1 MEERFE
7 AFVGLITQ
15 IYKSIQKIKGLEMTE
30 QGLRGN
36 HTMCLYNL
44 GRHPDG
50 LTCAQLTTLCEE
62 DKAAISRTLAEL
74 ETRGY
79 VRREAPAGSGKYR
92 AKLLLTEKGQVVARF
107 IRKRAESI
115 VEQGGEGLTDSQRE
129 SLYASLSLI
138 SQNLQSLPDEN
149 D

>member
-1 MEERFE
+1 
-7 AFVGLITQ
+7 
-15 IYKSIQKIKGLEMTE
+15 MTE

-44 GRHPDG
+44 GRHPGG

-79 VRREAPAGSGKYR
+79 VRREAPPGSGKYR
-92 AKLLLTEKGQVVARF
+92 AKLLLTEKGQAAANF
-107 IRKRAESI
+107 IRQRAESI

-129 SLYASLSLI
+129 VMYASLSLI
-138 SQNLQSLPDEN
+138 MRNLQTLSGEN
-149 D
+149 C

>member
-62 DKAAISRTLAEL
+62 DKAAISRTLADL

-129 SLYASLSLI
+129 SLYASLLLI

>member
-44 GRHPDG
+44 GRHPGG
-50 LTCAQLTTLCEE
+50 LTCAELTSLCEE

-74 ETRGY
+74 EARGY

-92 AKLLLTEKGQVVARF
+92 AKLLLTEKGQAAARF
-107 IRKRAESI
+107 IRQRAERI
-115 VEQGGEGLTDSQRE
+115 VEQGGNGLTESQRE
-129 SLYASLSLI
+129 ILYASLSLI
-138 SQNLQSLPDEN
+138 SQNLQSLPGEN
-149 D
+149 G

>member
-15 IYKSIQKIKGLEMTE
+15 IYKSIQRIKGLEMTE

-50 LTCAQLTTLCEE
+50 LTCAQLTILCEE

-74 ETRGY
+74 ETQGY

-92 AKLLLTEKGQVVARF
+92 AKLLLTEKGQAAARF
-107 IRKRAESI
+107 IRQRAESI
-115 VEQGGEGLTDSQRE
+115 VGQGGEGLTDNQRE
-129 SLYASLSLI
+129 ILYASLSLI
-138 SQNLQSLPDEN
+138 SQNLQSLPGEN